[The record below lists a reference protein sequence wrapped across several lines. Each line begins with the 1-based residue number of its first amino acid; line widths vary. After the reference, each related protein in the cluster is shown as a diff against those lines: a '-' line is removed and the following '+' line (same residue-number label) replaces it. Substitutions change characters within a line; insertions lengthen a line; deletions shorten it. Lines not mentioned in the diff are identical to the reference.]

1 MGLQTSIENVF
12 RTEDGPYP
20 CYDAVVTARD
30 ISQLYKTG
38 FLKVDNDRQR
48 GVDSVTGK
56 RILDDEKVEKW
67 AEQLLKGEA
76 YLGQLS
82 WNFRKDETALDYDEE
97 KRSLKIGA
105 GAATIPDSGHRHMAL
120 VKAAE
125 SAGRG
130 SSFNLDRKVSVRIYN
145 VPASEENRIFYA
157 MNQEGK
163 KADPTRSK
171 WLHRLGATKIAGAL
185 AEQCPS
191 LKDNVDTIR
200 DRLSKKNPR
209 LCAFNTLSGA
219 FETYWAD
226 CNPEEE
232 AAFKTSVEFGVRFW
246 NQLAAVRPELGKLDI
261 TRRKRVRETLLVDS
275 ALAISAYVAIARK
288 MHDRQIDL
296 MRLNKL
302 GQPVT
307 ITAKTAAG
315 EEQREVDLFSRENPT
330 WEQIGILVP
339 STKKTGEK
347 VFTLRNARQTRD
359 AMLKTLE
366 AVLELGIGP
375 TPGAPQN
382 ALLEKQTPIMTN

>member
-12 RTEDGPYP
+12 RTEDGPYD

-38 FLKVDNDRQR
+38 FLKLDDDRQR
-48 GVDSVTGK
+48 GIDSVTGK
-56 RILDDEKVEKW
+56 RIVDEEKVEKW
-67 AEQLLKGEA
+67 AEQLVSGEA

-82 WNFRKDETALDYDEE
+82 WNFRKDETALEYDEDTR
-97 KRSLKIGA
+97 KLKIGA
-105 GAATIPDSGHRHMAL
+105 GTATIPDSGHRHMAL
-120 VKAAE
+120 LKAAE

-130 SSFNLDRKVSVRIYN
+130 SSFKLDRKVSVRIYN

-232 AAFKTSVEFGVRFW
+232 AVFKATVDFVAMFW
-246 NQLAAVRPELGKLDI
+246 NKLAAVRPELGRLDI
-261 TRRKRVRETLLVDS
+261 ARRKRVREILLVDS
-275 ALAISAYVAIARK
+275 ALAISAYVATARK
-288 MHDRQIDL
+288 MFDRHVDL
-296 MRLNKL
+296 SRLEKL

-307 ITAKTAAG
+307 VSVKTAAG
-315 EEQREVDLFSRENPT
+315 EEQREVDLFSRENPI

-339 STKKTGEK
+339 SAKKSGEK
-347 VFTLRNARQTRD
+347 VFTLRNARQTRE
-359 AMLKTLE
+359 AMLKTIE
-366 AVLELGIGP
+366 NVLELNQP
-375 TPGAPQN
+375 VQEDAAQRV
-382 ALLEKQTPIMTN
+382 A

>member
-1 MGLQTSIENVF
+1 VGLQTSIENVF
-12 RTEDGPYP
+12 RTEDGPYA

-48 GVDSVTGK
+48 GVDSVTGQ

-67 AEQLLKGEA
+67 AEQLVKGEA

-97 KRSLKIGA
+97 KRSLRIGA
-105 GAATIPDSGHRHMAL
+105 GAATIPDSGHRHMAIL
-120 VKAAE
+120 KAAE
-125 SAGRG
+125 SASRG

-232 AAFKTSVEFGVRFW
+232 AVFKASVDFGVQFW
-246 NQLAAVRPELGKLDI
+246 NKLAAVRPELGKLDI

-288 MHDRQIDL
+288 MHNRQIDL
-296 MRLNKL
+296 TRLEKL
-302 GQPVT
+302 GQSVT
-307 ITAKTAAG
+307 IAVKTSSG
-315 EEQREVDLFSRENPT
+315 EQPQNVDLFSRDNPT
-330 WEQIGILVP
+330 WERIGILVP

-366 AVLELGIGP
+366 GVLELGNDP
-375 TPGAPQN
+375 V
-382 ALLEKQTPIMTN
+382 LESVVERAA

>member
-12 RTEDGPYP
+12 RTEDGPYE

-30 ISQLYKTG
+30 VSQLYKTG
-38 FLKVDNDRQR
+38 FLRVDDNRQR

-67 AEQLLKGEA
+67 AEQLVKGEA

-82 WNFRKDETALDYDEE
+82 WNFRKDETMLEYDPE

-105 GAATIPDSGHRHMAL
+105 GTATIPDSGHRHMAL
-120 VKAAE
+120 LKAAE
-125 SAGRG
+125 SASRG
-130 SSFNLDRKVSVRIYN
+130 SSFSLDRKVSVRIYN

-191 LKDNVDTIR
+191 LRDNVDTIR
-200 DRLSKKNPR
+200 DRLSKRNPR

-219 FETYWAD
+219 FEAYWGD

-232 AAFKTSVEFGVRFW
+232 DAFKTTVDFVVQFW
-246 NQLAAVRPELGKLDI
+246 NKLATVRIELAKLDI

-288 MHDRQIDL
+288 MQDRQIDL
-296 MRLNKL
+296 SRLERL
-302 GQPVT
+302 GEPVT
-307 ITAKTAAG
+307 VAIKSADSDEK
-315 EEQREVDLFSRENPT
+315 REVDLFSRENPI
-330 WEQIGILVP
+330 WEQIGVLVP
-339 STKKTGEK
+339 STQRSGQK

-366 AVLELGIGP
+366 GVLGLDVQPVPEAVTERVG
-375 TPGAPQN
+375 
-382 ALLEKQTPIMTN
+382 

>member
-1 MGLQTSIENVF
+1 MEKRMGLQTSIENVT
-12 RTEDGPYP
+12 RTEDGPYE
-20 CYDAVVTARD
+20 CYDAVVTAHD

-38 FLKVDNDRQR
+38 FLKMDDDRQR

-56 RILDDEKVEKW
+56 RIIDEEKVEKW
-67 AEQLLKGEA
+67 AEQLVTGEA

-82 WNFRKDETALDYDEE
+82 WNFRKDETSLEYDEA

-105 GAATIPDSGHRHMAL
+105 GAATIPDSGHRHLAL
-120 VKAAE
+120 LKAAE
-125 SAGRG
+125 SASKG
-130 SSFNLDRKVSVRIYN
+130 SKFKLDRKVSVRIYN
-145 VPASEENRIFYA
+145 APASEENRIFYA

-191 LKDNVDTIR
+191 LRDNVDTIR
-200 DRLSKKNPR
+200 DRLSKRNPR

-219 FETYWAD
+219 FEAYWGD

-232 AAFKTSVEFGVRFW
+232 EVFKAAVDFVAQFW
-246 NQLAAVRPELGKLDI
+246 NKLATVRPELAKLDI

-288 MHDRQIDL
+288 MQDRQLDSSL
-296 MRLNKL
+296 LERL

-307 ITAKTAAG
+307 TAIRTAAG
-315 EEQREVDLFSRENPT
+315 TEEREVDLFSRENPI
-330 WEQIGILVP
+330 WEQIGVLVP
-339 STKKTGEK
+339 STQKSGQK

-366 AVLELGIGP
+366 GVLGLDVQSAVQPVPEAVAERVG
-375 TPGAPQN
+375 
-382 ALLEKQTPIMTN
+382 

>member
-12 RTEDGPYP
+12 RTEDGPYE

-30 ISQLYKTG
+30 VSQLYKTG
-38 FLKVDNDRQR
+38 FLKVDDDRQR
-48 GVDSVTGK
+48 GIDSVTGK
-56 RILDDEKVEKW
+56 RILDEEKVEKW
-67 AEQLLKGEA
+67 AEQLVKGEA

-82 WNFRKDETALDYDEE
+82 WNFRKDETTLEYDPE

-120 VKAAE
+120 LKAAE
-125 SAGRG
+125 SASKG

-163 KADPTRSK
+163 KSDPTRSK

-191 LKDNVDTIR
+191 LRDNVDTIR

-219 FETYWAD
+219 FEAYWGD

-232 AAFKTSVEFGVRFW
+232 EVFKGAVDFVVQFW
-246 NQLAAVRPELGKLDI
+246 NKLATVRPELAKLDI

-288 MHDRQIDL
+288 MQARQIDL
-296 MRLNKL
+296 TRLERL
-302 GQPVT
+302 GEPVT
-307 ITAKTAAG
+307 VTIKTATG
-315 EEQREVDLFSRENPT
+315 DEQREVDLFSRENPI
-330 WEQIGILVP
+330 WEQIGVLVP
-339 STKKTGEK
+339 SPQKSGQK

-366 AVLELGIGP
+366 GVLALDIQPVPE
-375 TPGAPQN
+375 GAGERV
-382 ALLEKQTPIMTN
+382 A

>member
-1 MGLQTSIENVF
+1 MGLQTAIENVF

-20 CYDAVVTARD
+20 CYDAVMTARD

-38 FLKVDNDRQR
+38 FLKVDHDRQR
-48 GVDSVTGK
+48 GLDAVTGQ
-56 RILDDEKVEKW
+56 RILDDEKVDRW
-67 AEQLLKGEA
+67 AEQLVKGEA

-82 WNFRKDETALDYDEE
+82 WNFRKDETLLEYDEGN
-97 KRSLKIGA
+97 RSLKIGA

-120 VKAAE
+120 LKAAE
-125 SAGRG
+125 STSKG

-145 VPASEENRIFYA
+145 APAGEENRIFYA

-171 WLHRLGATKIAGAL
+171 WLHRLGAAKIAGAL

-191 LKDNVDTIR
+191 LRDNVDTIR

-219 FETYWAD
+219 FEAYWGD
-226 CNPEEE
+226 CNPEDE
-232 AAFKTSVEFGVRFW
+232 APFKADVEYAVQFW
-246 NQLAAVRPELGKLDI
+246 NNLAEARPELGKLDI
-261 TRRKRVRETLLVDS
+261 SRRKRVRETLLVDS
-275 ALAISAYVAIARK
+275 ALAIWAYVAIARK
-288 MHDRQIDL
+288 MRDRKKDL
-296 MRLNKL
+296 ATLKKL
-302 GQPVT
+302 GEPVT
-307 ITAKTAAG
+307 ISNQTDG
-315 EEQREVDLFSRENPT
+315 GQREVDLFSRENPV
-330 WEQIGILVP
+330 WEQIGVLVP

-366 AVLELGIGP
+366 AVLDLDR
-375 TPGAPQN
+375 Q
-382 ALLEKQTPIMTN
+382 LDLEATVGSGQ